1 MGQTLRRVRLD
12 APFIKSRRQG
22 LPNYRRSR
30 VKGGTYFFTV
40 NTLNRQQELLIRHID
55 TLRDAFKSVKNR
67 HPYHLDALVILPD
80 HFHMVMTLPQNTDDY
95 STIIRLTKSEF
106 SKRVKARGIIS
117 HQSRQRRK
125 EQMVWQRR
133 FWEHQIRDD
142 DDYRRHIDYCYI
154 NPVKHGYVNKI
165 IDWPYST
172 FDRGVK
178 RGIYP
183 KGWGGR
189 VDFSGKFG
197 E

>member
-1 MGQTLRRVRLD
+1 VGYSVRRD

-55 TLRDAFKSVKNR
+55 ALRDAFKSVKNR

-80 HFHMVMTLPQNTDDY
+80 HFHMVMTLPQNVDDY
-95 STIIRLTKSEF
+95 SKIIRLTKGEF
-106 SKRVKARGIIS
+106 TKKVRFEGITNN
-117 HQSRQRRK
+117 QSRQSRK

-154 NPVKHGYVNKI
+154 NPVKHGYVNRV

-172 FDRGVK
+172 FHRDIK
-178 RGIYP
+178 RGKYP
-183 KGWGGR
+183 MDWGGG
-189 VDFSGKFG
+189 VDFIGKFG